1 MALNSKMSS
10 SKVDTK
16 FAQHKDLVRRILIDS
31 IHVIANDIKVKGSI
45 MNWPTKSSRKRVQ
58 TRPEKS
64 ASIEKVSKKLVA
76 KNAEPNIQ
84 VKPIQSLVDST
95 TTTSFTSSSKT
106 VSVDL
111 SKLSVS
117 HHPVIRTEVKYLG
130 VVRTDPEKY
139 MQKYGDVV
147 YPSLIKNS

>member
-10 SKVDTK
+10 AQAEQK

-31 IHVIANDIKVKGSI
+31 INVIANDIKVNGRL
-45 MNWPTKSSRKRVQ
+45 MNWKNKPSKKRVQ
-58 TRPEKS
+58 TKPEES
-64 ASIEKVSKKLVA
+64 ASIEKMSKKPVA
-76 KNAEPNIQ
+76 NTTEPKVQ
-84 VKPIQSLVDST
+84 VKPIQSIVDST
-95 TTTSFTSSSKT
+95 TTSSFTSSSKT

-117 HHPVIRTEVKYLG
+117 HHPIIRTEVKYLG
-130 VVRTDPEKY
+130 VVKTDPEKY

-147 YPSLIKNS
+147 YPSLITKS